1 MSNLKP
7 CPFCGSET
15 SEDGNGG
22 VFCDNAECFIL
33 ALWLD
38 QTGCA
43 NDWNTRPIEDQLR
56 TRIAELE
63 ALCAMQQEHE
73 QEVGADLMRAVKW
86 AALWK
91 RCAKVAIQRHSD
103 SVGYWR
109 RGTAGYN
116 KAMKGVGRIYGGGD
130 E

>member
-73 QEVGADLMRAVKW
+73 REVGEDLTRAVKW

-91 RCAKVAIQRHSD
+91 RLAATKKERAEKYRA
-103 SVGYWR
+103 R
-109 RGTAGYN
+109 RNELDREN
-116 KAMKGVGRIYGGGD
+116 KKLRAELREKDGQL
-130 E
+130 